1 MEELYQ
7 NKYRIRT
14 SRATWWSYQ
23 DGAYFIT
30 ICTKDKRPFFGN
42 IADDKM
48 SFSFIGNIANQAI
61 NEIESHFDKRVN
73 VPYYVVMP
81 NHIHLLLFI
90 QANDKKQVLLKTVIA
105 TFKAAVTRKA
115 KMIKNDF
122 ALQPRYHDHIVRN
135 NDEMKRIID
144 YIQNNVFKWS
154 EDKYYE

>member
-1 MEELYQ
+1 
-7 NKYRIRT
+7 
-14 SRATWWSYQ
+14 
-23 DGAYFIT
+23 
-30 ICTKDKRPFFGN
+30 
-42 IADDKM
+42 
-48 SFSFIGNIANQAI
+48 
-61 NEIESHFDKRVN
+61 

-90 QANDKKQVLLKTVIA
+90 QANDKKQILLKTVIA

-122 ALQPRYHDHIVRN
+122 AWQPRFHDHIVRN
-135 NDEMKRIID
+135 SDEMKRIID

>member
-7 NKYRIRT
+7 NKYRIKT
-14 SRATWWSYQ
+14 SRASWWSYQ
-23 DGAYFIT
+23 DGVYFIT
-30 ICTKDKRPFFGN
+30 ICTKEKQSFFGY
-42 IADDKM
+42 IKDDKM
-48 SFSFIGNIANQAI
+48 FYSAVGTIADHAI
-61 NEIESHFDKRVN
+61 HEIENHFDKKVN

-90 QANDKKQVLLKTVIA
+90 QTGNDKQIALKTVIS

-115 KMIKNDF
+115 RMIKYDF
-122 ALQPRYHDHIVRN
+122 AWQPRFYDHIIRN

-154 EDKYYE
+154 EDRYYE